1 MRQALVAAAVLMAA
15 AAPLPAEAASKT
27 YTVVIDKLKFGPVP
41 AGLHAG
47 DTIVWVNR
55 DMFLHSATARDG
67 SFDVAL
73 PAGKSDKTVLKHPG
87 RIAFICKYHPGM
99 TGTLDVAR

>member
-1 MRQALVAAAVLMAA
+1 MRQALVVVAVLMAA
-15 AAPLPAEAASKT
+15 AAPLPAEAAPKT

-41 AGLHAG
+41 AALHVG

-67 SFDVAL
+67 SFDVGL
-73 PAGKSDKTVLKHPG
+73 PAGKSGKTVLKHSG
-87 RIAFICKYHPGM
+87 RIAFTCKYHPGM